1 MSETM
6 GLLKALRDVHLI
18 IGLACGLNGDKNVQC
33 CPHKAIYR
41 LHIHVFLYSMSH
53 FKEVERFSAN
63 RNERYSAC
71 NDAAQSS
78 QSHVL

>member
-1 MSETM
+1 METKM
-6 GLLKALRDVHLI
+6 YKAF
-18 IGLACGLNGDKNVQC
+18 
-33 CPHKAIYR
+33 YR
-41 LHIHVFLYSMSH
+41 LHIHVFLYTMSY

-63 RNERYSAC
+63 RNERYSAR

>member
-1 MSETM
+1 MKTKMYS
-6 GLLKALRDVHLI
+6 V
-18 IGLACGLNGDKNVQC
+18 V
-33 CPHKAIYR
+33 HKAFYR
-41 LHIHVFLYSMSH
+41 LHVHSFLYSMSH
-53 FKEVERFSAN
+53 FKAVERFSAN